1 MARRRQTAPRVA
13 GRARRD
19 DALAV
24 LRTWPRALARLWIE
38 DLMPWNE
45 ITKGITHH
53 CDPLPVPER
62 VGQIIECTE
71 CGLRFTAQQVPPYVD
86 PSGLE
91 WRRDN

>member
-1 MARRRQTAPRVA
+1 
-13 GRARRD
+13 
-19 DALAV
+19 
-24 LRTWPRALARLWIE
+24 
-38 DLMPWNE
+38 MPWNE